1 MIDEIPEEYLMK
13 DTPYSTRNQNGIT
26 TFFDTAEE
34 AIKDFIGYEG
44 YRLSIKLDSSIIY
57 IHRDELPTIPK
68 AEPGSLAYDNP
79 SARNTYEAKVI
90 VERN

>member
-1 MIDEIPEEYLMK
+1 MIDEIPDGYLME
-13 DTPYSTRNQNGIT
+13 DTPYSTRKQNGVI

-44 YRLSIKLDSSIIY
+44 YRLSIKLDSSTIC
-57 IHRDELPTIPK
+57 IHRDELPNIPK

-90 VERN
+90 VERS